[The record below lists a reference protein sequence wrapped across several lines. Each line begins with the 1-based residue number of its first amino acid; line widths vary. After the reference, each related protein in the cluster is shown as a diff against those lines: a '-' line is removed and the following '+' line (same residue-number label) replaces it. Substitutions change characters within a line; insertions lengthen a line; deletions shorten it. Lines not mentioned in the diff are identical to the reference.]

1 MIIPVLDLAFGLDP
15 SNPPDDVIEELE
27 NDKYYRWVVYMY
39 LPMQFVILFAGF
51 DDHRRHQPGPL
62 GHRPA
67 RRRPAGRRDTF
78 GADLVRARS
87 T

>member
-15 SNPPDDVIEELE
+15 SNPPDDVMEELE

-51 DDHRRHQPGPL
+51 AIIAGTNPRPL

-67 RRRPAGRRDTF
+67 RHHRLGERHARLRP
-78 GADLVRARS
+78 GAARS